1 MADDPSLWRTL
12 LAHRPADI
20 WVALAVGAAYVFQ
33 KSAQQTRT
41 GRVIEAGISGGL
53 GYAVGPDAAA
63 WAGIN
68 GALAAVLVTALGYLT
83 LDVLTSLVSERAMV
97 KEIILRLLGGGHGK

>member
-12 LAHRPADI
+12 LAHRPSEVWAAM
-20 WVALAVGAAYVFQ
+20 VVGAAYVFQ
-33 KSAQQTRT
+33 KSAQKTLA
-41 GRVIEAGISGGL
+41 GRAIEAGVSGGL
-53 GYAVGPDAAA
+53 GYAVGSDAAA

-83 LDVLTSLVSERAMV
+83 LDVLTSLVSERATV